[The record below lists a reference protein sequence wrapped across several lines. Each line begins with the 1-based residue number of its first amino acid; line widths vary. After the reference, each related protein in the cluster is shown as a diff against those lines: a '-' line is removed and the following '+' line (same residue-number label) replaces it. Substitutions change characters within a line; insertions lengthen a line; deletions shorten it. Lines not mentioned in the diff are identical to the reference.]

1 MSSYLQLLERGIR
14 GSLSSPSNHPAWFL
28 VSGSSE
34 HAAYRLAHVQTGCGG
49 ACRFIGEPR
58 FIPSLSM
65 FPTFDVGDRL
75 VAEKLTY
82 RFSRSPDVG
91 DIIIF
96 HPVDG
101 VGQKSWLGDDVF
113 IKRIVGVAG
122 DTIEVRAAASLPCAS
137 ARPLPQFVLMKAR
150 APARPYSPHLLFV

>member
-1 MSSYLQLLERGIR
+1 
-14 GSLSSPSNHPAWFL
+14 
-28 VSGSSE
+28 
-34 HAAYRLAHVQTGCGG
+34 
-49 ACRFIGEPR
+49 
-58 FIPSLSM
+58 M

-96 HPVDG
+96 HPIDG

-122 DTIEVRAAASLPCAS
+122 DTIEVRAATSLLCVS
-137 ARPLPQFVLMKAR
+137 ARQCN
-150 APARPYSPHLLFV
+150 SC

>member
-1 MSSYLQLLERGIR
+1 MR
-14 GSLSSPSNHPAWFL
+14 
-28 VSGSSE
+28 
-34 HAAYRLAHVQTGCGG
+34 
-49 ACRFIGEPR
+49 RFIGEPR

-82 RFSRSPDVG
+82 RFSRQPDTG

-101 VGQKSWLGDDVF
+101 VGNKSWLGDDVF

-122 DTIEVRAAASLPCAS
+122 DTVEVCLSPPPAASSLCG
-137 ARPLPQFVLMKAR
+137 R
-150 APARPYSPHLLFV
+150 ALW